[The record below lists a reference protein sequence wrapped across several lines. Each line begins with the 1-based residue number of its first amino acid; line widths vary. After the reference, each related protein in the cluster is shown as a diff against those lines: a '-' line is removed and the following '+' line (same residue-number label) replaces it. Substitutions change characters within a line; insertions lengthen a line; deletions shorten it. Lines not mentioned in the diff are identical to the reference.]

1 VPGAGCGDRDD
12 PGEPVLAARRKAMTK
27 VRQLLRAISIATA
40 CSTTRVDAQTI
51 PFDSDRWEIQA
62 RESKIETYL
71 GRQSLYLKD
80 GFATVRDANFENG
93 VIEFDVAFSAD
104 QGFTGVLW
112 RVQNLENYE
121 EFYVRPHQSGNPDA
135 NQYHPVFN
143 DLSAWQLYYG
153 EDYSTAVEYDFNRW
167 VHIKVV
173 VSGKRAEVYIQ
184 DMQSPVLVI
193 NELKREIKP
202 GKVGL
207 KVSSFAPAYFS
218 SFSFDEKT
226 TPPLKGKDKKVEAP
240 PAGMVMSWMVSGV
253 IEGRSLQRKYQL
265 MQADKQQLSWTRLA
279 SESSGLANLARL
291 NGIKDS
297 ANTVFAR
304 LTIRSD
310 RDQIKKVSFGFS
322 DAVKVYFNDRLTY
335 GGSDG
340 YQSRDYRFLGTI
352 GLFDEVYLPMKKGEN
367 ELWFAVTENFGGW
380 GIKAFF
386 EDTDGIEMKA
396 Y

>member
-1 VPGAGCGDRDD
+1 MLSS
-12 PGEPVLAARRKAMTK
+12 LAERSKAMTK
-27 VRQLLRAISIATA
+27 FHRLLRAIVIAA
-40 CSTTRVDAQTI
+40 AYLTTRVNAQTI
-51 PFDSDRWEIQA
+51 SFDSDRWEIQA
-62 RESKIETYL
+62 KESRVEAYL
-71 GRQSLYLKD
+71 GRQSLYMKD
-80 GFATVRDANFENG
+80 GFAIVRDANFENG
-93 VIEFDVAFSAD
+93 IIEFDVAFSAD
-104 QGFTGVLW
+104 RGFTGVLW

-135 NQYHPVFN
+135 NQYQPVFN

-153 EDYSTAVEYDFNRW
+153 EDYSTAVKYDFNRW
-167 VHIKVV
+167 VHIRIV
-173 VSGKRAEVYIQ
+173 VSGKNAETYIQ
-184 DMQSPVLVI
+184 DMQSPALFI
-193 NELKREIKP
+193 TELKRETKP

-218 SFSFDEKT
+218 NFSFDEKS
-226 TPPLKGKDKKVEAP
+226 TPALKGKGRKVEAP
-240 PAGMVMSWMVSGV
+240 PAGTVMSWMVSGV
-253 IEGRSLQRKYQL
+253 IEGRSLQQKYQL
-265 MQADKQQLSWTRLA
+265 TQADKQKLSWTRLA
-279 SESSGLANLARL
+279 AESSGLANLARL

-310 RDQIKKVSFGFS
+310 RDQIKKIAFGFS
-322 DAVKVYFNDRLTY
+322 DAVKVFFNDRLIY
-335 GGSDG
+335 GGSDV

-380 GIKAFF
+380 GIRASF
-386 EDTDGIEMKA
+386 EDTEGIEIKE